1 MRTIFTAA
9 AFFAVTALLNAAG
22 IIPELTTL
30 DGKTYKQVK
39 VMKVLPVEIRIMHA
53 DGFATVPLSALPP
66 EIRSQYG
73 TADVNAEMQYAE
85 QKKQANVMAA
95 ARARQEK
102 EAIQFA
108 ELTHQPLSVC
118 QQAVQMRDWC
128 LANPQGGVAQDG
140 TNFSAAARND
150 QLAQAMQTLN
160 TRPVEAA
167 PPPPPAMPPA
177 AGVPQVVGVPVSS
190 GMAFTPGVIQ
200 LISAR
205 YSLQNDQP
213 RNVKNHLAKLIP
225 KGLIT
230 APVTIQVTDALST
243 AAQDEGNITRG
254 QAAGVSATQG
264 GVTVGVAEVVIQSP
278 QANLL
283 TVEYMFNGQ
292 RFKKEALEGSYLV
305 LP

>member
-1 MRTIFTAA
+1 
-9 AFFAVTALLNAAG
+9 
-22 IIPELTTL
+22 
-30 DGKTYKQVK
+30 
-39 VMKVLPVEIRIMHA
+39 MKVLPVEIRIMHA